1 MLIKH
6 DFSINKRKFLKGKN
20 MQIKVNGTV
29 VNSDMLDSI
38 LNKIA
43 FKNYTR
49 ESFLNR
55 INDCPDGYELSS
67 LNFTI
72 GNKSS
77 VNVGWKHLTNENRS
91 PVFLFFF
98 L

>member
-1 MLIKH
+1 
-6 DFSINKRKFLKGKN
+6 
-20 MQIKVNGTV
+20 MQIRVNGALV
-29 VNSDMLDSI
+29 KSDMLDNI
-38 LNKIA
+38 LDKINFNNYNK
-43 FKNYTR
+43 

-55 INDCPDGYELSS
+55 INDCPDGYELSYLS
-67 LNFTI
+67 FTI
-72 GNKSS
+72 GNKPS

>member
-1 MLIKH
+1 
-6 DFSINKRKFLKGKN
+6 
-20 MQIKVNGTV
+20 MQIKVNGV
-29 VNSDMLDSI
+29 IVKSDMLDNI
-38 LNKIA
+38 LNKIN
-43 FKNYTR
+43 FNNYNK

-55 INDCPDGYELSS
+55 INDCPDGYELNS
-67 LNFTI
+67 LDFTI

>member
-1 MLIKH
+1 
-6 DFSINKRKFLKGKN
+6 
-20 MQIKVNGTV
+20 MQIRVNGV
-29 VNSDMLDSI
+29 VVESNMLDNI
-38 LNKIA
+38 LNKIN
-43 FKNYTR
+43 FKNYSK

-55 INDCPDGYELSS
+55 INDCPDGYELKY
-67 LNFTI
+67 LDFTL